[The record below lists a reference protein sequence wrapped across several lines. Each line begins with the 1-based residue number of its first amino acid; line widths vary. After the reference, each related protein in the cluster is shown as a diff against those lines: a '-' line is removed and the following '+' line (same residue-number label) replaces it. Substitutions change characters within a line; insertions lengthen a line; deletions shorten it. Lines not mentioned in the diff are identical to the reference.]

1 MIFQEKVAIQTNMSL
16 SVPIHEID
24 DKMKRHIYRK
34 LKVKEKVD
42 AARSKSSMYR
52 SLKEIAPY
60 RIEQDQTIYLPF
72 QWSYSKPCFQTYR
85 RPRTSYD
92 ALTTQFNGQLR
103 EEQKTIQTEAIQHLN
118 HQGSILIAC
127 FPGFGKTITTLSISS
142 KIGLK
147 TLVLVNR
154 VILIDQW
161 VASIKN
167 FFQQGVKIQVLTA
180 NTEMDHEA
188 DFYIMNAINTE
199 KRKIQDYER
208 IGFVIV
214 DECHLMI
221 TSVFVRALSY
231 VCPRYLIGLSATP
244 FRPDGLDVL
253 LDIYFGTERIV
264 REMFRRHIVYKVNT
278 DIVIQAEEN
287 AQGTMDWNSV
297 LQKQMTNPSRNEFIK
312 EVCLFFKTRNILVLC
327 KRVAQVKELEHL
339 LSPHTLTSTLK
350 GNENEFNTDCRILIA
365 TVAKVGVGFSFDK
378 LDMLVLACDL
388 KEYYLQ
394 FVGRVFRKPDV
405 VPIIIDIVDK
415 NPVLFRHYKCRLK
428 VYQECGGTVY
438 DFRTLFPD
446 FPLSFS

>member
-1 MIFQEKVAIQTNMSL
+1 MSL
-16 SVPIHEID
+16 CVPLAEID

-42 AARSKSSMYR
+42 VSRSKSAMYR
-52 SLKEIAPY
+52 NLKEIAPY
-60 RIEQDQTIYLPF
+60 RIEDDQRIYLPF
-72 QWSYSKPCFQTYR
+72 HWSFSKPCFQTYR
-85 RPRTSYD
+85 RQRTCFDTLHS
-92 ALTTQFNGQLR
+92 QFNGSLR

-118 HQGSILIAC
+118 QQGSILIAC

-167 FFQQGVKIQVLTA
+167 FFQEGVRVQVLGP
-180 NTEMDHEA
+180 NNEMEQEA

-199 KRKIQDYER
+199 KRKFDDYNR
-208 IGFVIV
+208 IGLAIV

-221 TSVFVRALSY
+221 TSVFVRALGY

-278 DIVIQAEEN
+278 NIVMEGEEN
-287 AQGTMDWNSV
+287 AQGTLDWNSV
-297 LQKQMTNPSRNEFIK
+297 LQKQMSNPSRNNFIK

-327 KRVAQVKELEHL
+327 KRVAQVKELQQL
-339 LSPHTLTSTLK
+339 IAAHTSTSTLK
-350 GNENEFNTDCRILIA
+350 GNENEFDTECRVLIA

-394 FVGRVFRKPDV
+394 FVGRVFRKPEV

-415 NPVLFRHYKCRLK
+415 NPVLFRHFKCRLK
-428 VYQECGGTVY
+428 VYQECGGSIY
-438 DFRTLFPD
+438 DFRSIFPD